1 LKPIEGTGRINSWG
15 NPKRQPLFDA
25 PTIGKYINS
34 LHNIIAYVSYNVAM
48 LTMTYE
54 YKLQPTTEQIF
65 IIEQMLDVCKSVW
78 NFALR
83 QRKDWCNSRKSPINA
98 CSIQSEYIISAN
110 KPFPNY
116 HKQAKQ
122 LTEAKKQYPLLS
134 RVHSQVLQQVLRTL
148 DRAWDD
154 MKARGFGFP
163 RFKNKYRMRSF
174 VFPQLGK
181 EPIKNDAIKLPKLGW
196 VRWRQSRVIP
206 DGFEVK
212 QARIVRKA
220 SGYFV
225 MLSLQLNVDV
235 PQPMPHGH
243 PRGLDLGYDK
253 FVLKDTAP
261 HIATSDGE
269 EIKRP
274 RFLKTMQRK
283 LKLLQRRLKNK
294 QKGSNNRALLN
305 QKIARLHQQISDTR
319 KDWHYKLSHH
329 LCDGAGMI
337 FVEDINFVSWQRGML
352 SKQSADAGFG
362 QFVSI
367 LEWVCFRRD
376 VYFAKVNK
384 DGTSQT
390 CPNCGAHTGKK
401 TLDIRFH
408 YCNECNYRTTRD
420 VAASQEIRNRGVS
433 ALGHSVLENVCGLEA
448 TGSIGHDTLVGTGR
462 SRKPSSRGVGIPHF
476 KDIERSEVA

>member
-1 LKPIEGTGRINSWG
+1 
-15 NPKRQPLFDA
+15 
-25 PTIGKYINS
+25 
-34 LHNIIAYVSYNVAM
+34 M
-48 LTMTYE
+48 LTLTYE
-54 YKLQPTTEQIF
+54 YKLEPTSEQIDS
-65 IIEQMLDVCKSVW
+65 IENTLNTCRSVW
-78 NFALR
+78 NFALSY
-83 QRKDWCNSRKSPINA
+83 RKDWCRSRKSPINA
-98 CSIQSEYIISAN
+98 CSIEREYIMSVDE
-110 KPFPNY
+110 PFPNY
-116 HKQAKQ
+116 HVQAKQ
-122 LTEAKKQYPLLS
+122 LTEAKKNNDFLKS
-134 RVHSQVLQQVLRTL
+134 ANAQVLQQTLRTL

-154 MKARGFGFP
+154 MKKRGFGFP
-163 RFKNKYRMRSF
+163 RFKNKYRLRSF
-174 VFPQLGK
+174 VFPQLNK
-181 EPIKNDAIKLPKLGW
+181 DPVSVDSIKLPGLKK
-196 VRWRQSRVIP
+196 VKWRMSRPIP
-206 DGFEVK
+206 DGFVPK

-253 FVLKDTAP
+253 FVAS
-261 HIATSDGE
+261 SDGE

-294 QKGSNNRALLN
+294 QKGSSNRHKLN
-305 QKIARLHQQISDTR
+305 QKIARLHQRISDTR

-352 SKQSADAGFG
+352 SKHSADAGFG

-384 DGTSQT
+384 NGTSQT

-408 YCNECNYRTTRD
+408 HCRECGYRTTRD
-420 VAASQEIRNRGVS
+420 VAASQEIRNRGIKAV
-433 ALGHSVLENVCGLEA
+433 GQIVCENVCGLEA
-448 TGSIGHDTLVGTGR
+448 TGSIGNGILVGTGR
-462 SRKPSSRGVGIPHF
+462 SRKLAS
-476 KDIERSEVA
+476 